1 MGMALGVTGEM
12 TDENCNLRHEHSYHG
27 EPSGQMDGKR
37 QGIAAR
43 LESPDLVYCRNAR
56 EEDDRI
62 LFGNGGGAGL

>member
-1 MGMALGVTGEM
+1 VIGMALGVSGEI
-12 TDENCNLRHEHSYHG
+12 TDENCKLQHDQSNYG

-37 QGIAAR
+37 QGIAVR

-56 EEDDRI
+56 EVDRI